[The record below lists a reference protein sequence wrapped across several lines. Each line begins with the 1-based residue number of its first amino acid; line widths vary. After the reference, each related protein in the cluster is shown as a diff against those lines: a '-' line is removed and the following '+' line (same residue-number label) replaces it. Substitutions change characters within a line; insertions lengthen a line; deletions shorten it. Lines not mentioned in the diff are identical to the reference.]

1 MTTDTGQPTDSG
13 RGRRRERA
21 TLLAATL
28 TNGPNELLDFL
39 LPLWAGAAI
48 GLSAT
53 ETGILLAVELA
64 LSLLARPLAGVLAD
78 TRDRRRVAAAGAVLY
93 AASAAGYAVATG
105 PLSACLAAALGG
117 IGGALLWVTISAIV
131 SERLAEDSAVFPR
144 LFAAQE
150 TGSWAAFV
158 PGLALLPGIDYAGVF
173 LLCSAACLVAAV
185 LLLRAPAGPPPAPA
199 GTPPAAAGMPPA
211 PGTGTG
217 AAAPAGDGAP
227 APGAAAPGG
236 PVPDAAAARGNAPGT
251 GIAAI
256 GRRLRPM
263 LLAVALTMTAEATLS
278 LLLLLHLQRE
288 HDLDALNIALVF
300 LPGAIAMSL
309 AAEPLHRYAVRFGRS
324 RVLAA
329 AALSGAAF
337 ATGLA
342 LVPHPYA
349 IAALWILSGLSW
361 AAVMPIQQ
369 AVIAEASGP
378 HTGRGMGVYESA
390 GLFGALLG
398 ALAAGW
404 LYDRA
409 DWTVCCLLA
418 AAVLASGA
426 VISPAALRRLG
437 VSDLPPA
444 PSPAPAPTPQPEPAP
459 QSDTATPTRE
469 PEPEPGPRALAR
481 ALAQRVAL
489 FALAQLALLAAG
501 LSWIQDLFTE
511 DLLATLNGGHRDG
524 DLARWIY
531 GAGKIWTYLVLAD
544 LLWTGW
550 KLLHARARDR
560 PGP

>member
-78 TRDRRRVAAAGAVLY
+78 TRDRRRVAAAGAALY

-131 SERLAEDSAVFPR
+131 SERLTEDSAVFPR

-185 LLLRAPAGPPPAPA
+185 LLLRAPAGL
-199 GTPPAAAGMPPA
+199 PPAAA

-227 APGAAAPGG
+227 APGTGGVPAPAPGG
-236 PVPDAAAARGNAPGT
+236 PVPDAAARGNAPGT

-444 PSPAPAPTPQPEPAP
+444 PSPAPAPEPAPTPQPEPAP
-459 QSDTATPTRE
+459 QPDTATPTREPE

-489 FALAQLALLAAG
+489 FALAQLALLAAD

-544 LLWTGW
+544 LLWTGG
-550 KLLHARARDR
+550 KLLRARDR

>member
-1 MTTDTGQPTDSG
+1 MTTDTRPPTDSG

-64 LSLLARPLAGVLAD
+64 LSLLVRPLAGVLAD
-78 TRDRRRVAAAGAVLY
+78 TRDRRRVAAAGAALY

-185 LLLRAPAGPPPAPA
+185 LLLRAPAGPPPAPVPDTA
-199 GTPPAAAGMPPA
+199 PVPA
-211 PGTGTG
+211 PDT
-217 AAAPAGDGAP
+217 AP
-227 APGAAAPGG
+227 
-236 PVPDAAAARGNAPGT
+236 VPGT

-288 HDLDALNIALVF
+288 HGLDALTIALVF

-309 AAEPLHRYAVRFGRS
+309 AAEPLHRYVVRFGRS

-342 LVPHPYA
+342 LVPNPYA

-398 ALAAGW
+398 ALAAGL

-409 DWTVCCLLA
+409 DWTVCCLIA
-418 AAVLASGA
+418 AGVLASGA

-444 PSPAPAPTPQPEPAP
+444 PAPQPEPA
-459 QSDTATPTRE
+459 APTQEAE
-469 PEPEPGPRALAR
+469 PEPEPEPAPGPRALAR
-481 ALAQRVAL
+481 ALALRVTL

-524 DLARWIY
+524 DVARWIY

-544 LLWTGW
+544 ILWTGW
-550 KLLHARARDR
+550 KLLRARDR

>member
-1 MTTDTGQPTDSG
+1 MTTDTGQPTESG

-64 LSLLARPLAGVLAD
+64 LSLLVRPLAGVLAD
-78 TRDRRRVAAAGAVLY
+78 TRDRRRVAAAGAALY

-185 LLLRAPAGPPPAPA
+185 LLLRAPAGPPPAAA
-199 GTPPAAAGMPPA
+199 GTPPAAVGPPPA
-211 PGTGTG
+211 PGTGPG
-217 AAAPAGDGAP
+217 GVPAR
-227 APGAAAPGG
+227 APGV
-236 PVPDAAAARGNAPGT
+236 PVPDAAAARGNAPGA

-398 ALAAGW
+398 ALA
-404 LYDRA
+404 LRV
-409 DWTVCCLLA
+409 TV
-418 AAVLASGA
+418 
-426 VISPAALRRLG
+426 
-437 VSDLPPA
+437 
-444 PSPAPAPTPQPEPAP
+444 
-459 QSDTATPTRE
+459 
-469 PEPEPGPRALAR
+469 
-481 ALAQRVAL
+481 

-550 KLLHARARDR
+550 KLLRARARDR
-560 PGP
+560 DRPGP